1 MLTIIL
7 VSIGF
12 ALFLVCPRMAA
23 MMHIITT
30 NTQTNIVYISVIG
43 TIIALPLAIAMAF
56 IFKKYGLIGALA
68 FGIVT
73 DIAAALLFGK
83 TISLKTGIE
92 TFIISI
98 FVVTGA
104 RVAAMISNYLIR

>member
-1 MLTIIL
+1 MQTFIL
-7 VSIGF
+7 ISIAF

-43 TIIALPLAIAMAF
+43 TIFALPLAIAMAF
-56 IFKKYGLIGALA
+56 IFKKYGLIGALI

-73 DIAAALLFGK
+73 DIASALLFGK
-83 TISLKTGIE
+83 TVSLKTGIE
-92 TFIISI
+92 TFVISI
-98 FVVTGA
+98 FVITGA
-104 RVAAMISNYLIR
+104 RIAAMISNYMVR